1 LDIQSASQNYINIA
15 AMILMACTTASVITL
30 LSFLVGPRN
39 PNARKNEPYECG
51 IEDIAPMPK
60 RFPVKFLQVAMLFL
74 IFDVEAIALYPAVTV
89 LKEQAAVGGGLYIL
103 SAVGSFMALIVLGF
117 AYQWKKG
124 AFEWIS

>member
-1 LDIQSASQNYINIA
+1 MQTVSQNYINIF
-15 AMILMACTTASVITL
+15 AMILMACTMAGVITL
-30 LSFLVGPRN
+30 LSFIVGPRN
-39 PNARKNEPYECG
+39 PNARKSEPYECG

-74 IFDVEAIALYPAVTV
+74 IFDVEAIALYPAVAV
-89 LKEQAAVGGGLYIL
+89 LKEQAALGNGLYIL
-103 SAVGSFMALIVLGF
+103 GAVGSFMGVVVIGY